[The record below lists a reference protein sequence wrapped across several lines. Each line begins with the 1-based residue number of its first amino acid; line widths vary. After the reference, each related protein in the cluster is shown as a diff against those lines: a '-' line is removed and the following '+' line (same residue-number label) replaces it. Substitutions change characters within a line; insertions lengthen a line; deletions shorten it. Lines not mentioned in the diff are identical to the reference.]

1 MWLIGHAFNPKIYQ
15 KYILM
20 KKKNVD
26 IKLET
31 LRYHTVILFFFLGG
45 GGGGRISLQ
54 SIFYCKS
61 GPFVIQNCY
70 TSFPKIG
77 LIVLL
82 FVE

>member
-1 MWLIGHAFNPKIYQ
+1 MHLIQKFIQ

-31 LRYHTVILFFFLGG
+31 LRYHTVILFCFFFL
-45 GGGGRISLQ
+45 GGGRISLQ

>member
-45 GGGGRISLQ
+45 GGGGGFLYNRFFTVKVGHL
-54 SIFYCKS
+54 
-61 GPFVIQNCY
+61 
-70 TSFPKIG
+70 
-77 LIVLL
+77 
-82 FVE
+82 